1 MFDKQKKSILIPAPH
16 IPLPFKIKFSCSKKL
31 YVLKIIAFYRHP
43 SYQFLQVLIF
53 LTFPSHS
60 QTTFYTF
67 NDSFRSNAFFD
78 SSTVYKGDIHKYDA
92 RNIDV
97 LISPLLSLFVK
108 KYARQS
114 YWGPLYHLEGDS
126 NWWQPIERL
135 WFEDNKYNNNNLINH
150 VLCYTRRRIN
160 QHNQSITLVS

>member
-53 LTFPSHS
+53 HTFPSHS

-135 WFEDNKYNNNNLINH
+135 WFEIINIIITIWLIM
-150 VLCYTRRRIN
+150 Y
-160 QHNQSITLVS
+160 